1 MKPLANT
8 KLPYLLVG
16 LLALGVAWWLI
27 GRETTEPIPAFKD
40 EAEARTYLGS
50 QVADGHMTQ
59 VEAQLR
65 LAESISTIKKRDRK
79 ADWQKA
85 FAEKMKE
92 TMNERNVSEE
102 EAKEM
107 MTEDLKNRKG
117 KSKAKSGA
125 EKKKV
130 DGNPET
136 K

>member
-16 LLALGVAWWLI
+16 LLALGVAWWLM
-27 GRETTEPIPAFKD
+27 GRETTEPIPTFND
-40 EAEARTYLGS
+40 EAEARTYLKS
-50 QVADGHMTQ
+50 QVVAGHMTQ

-65 LAESISTIKKRDRK
+65 LAESISSIKKRDRK

-85 FAEKMKE
+85 FAEKVKE

-107 MTEDLKNRKG
+107 LMEDLKNQKG
-117 KSKAKSGA
+117 KGKAKSGF
-125 EKKKV
+125 EKNKV
-130 DGNPET
+130 DGNPKT